1 MRQLSH
7 CKAHFYQ
14 MTTKMTSFIKVFTR
28 KASRQTLFDSMMTN
42 HFLSI
47 NSHNS

>member
-1 MRQLSH
+1 MRQLSY

-14 MTTKMTSFIKVFTR
+14 KTTNKTSFIKVFTR
-28 KASRQTLFDSMMTN
+28 KASRLALFDSMMTN

-47 NSHNS
+47 NSHTS